1 MISTFQRYLSVWGLL
16 CMEIGLALVAFP
28 SIPVFL
34 ETLSIQGI
42 SIPIAVLIWIMIYP
56 MMLKVDFN
64 SINEVGCA
72 PKGLVV
78 TWIVNWLIKPFT
90 MYAI

>member
-1 MISTFQRYLSVWGLL
+1 MISTFQRYLSVWGFL
-16 CMEIGLALVAFP
+16 CMGIGLAWGGISVNT
-28 SIPVFL
+28 SFL

-72 PKGLVV
+72 PKGACGYLDCK
-78 TWIVNWLIKPFT
+78 L
-90 MYAI
+90 AD

>member
-1 MISTFQRYLSVWGLL
+1 MFSTFQRYLSVWGLL

-64 SINEVGCA
+64 SINEVGRA
-72 PKGLVV
+72 PTGLVV

>member
-1 MISTFQRYLSVWGLL
+1 MYGAFYAW
-16 CMEIGLALVAFP
+16 ELALLWGGISVNT
-28 SIPVFL
+28 SFL

-56 MMLKVDFN
+56 MMLKVDFK
-64 SINEVGCA
+64 SINEVVCA
-72 PKGLVV
+72 PKGFVV
-78 TWIVNWLIKPFT
+78 NWIVILLIKPFT

>member
-64 SINEVGCA
+64 SINEVGRA

-78 TWIVNWLIKPFT
+78 TWIVNWLIKSFT